1 MCWYEQ
7 LDEKVREYLPDMTME
22 REVPLSR
29 HTSFRIGGPA
39 RRMAFPTSREQLV
52 ILMGLAESC
61 GVKPFLLGRG
71 TNLLVDDRGLDTL
84 VIKTAEHMTAVRQL
98 DEVTLE
104 TSFEDDL
111 GADSVDLVELVMA
124 IEEEFEV
131 GEIQE
136 EDLSGLKTVGDTV
149 NYIAS
154 KVK

>member
-1 MCWYEQ
+1 MSIEEIFQ
-7 LDEKVREYLPDMTME
+7 TM
-22 REVPLSR
+22 
-29 HTSFRIGGPA
+29 
-39 RRMAFPTSREQLV
+39 REQV
-52 ILMGLAESC
+52 AEQFALE
-61 GVKPFLLGRG
+61 P
-71 TNLLVDDRGLDTL
+71 
-84 VIKTAEHMTAVRQL
+84 E
-98 DEVTLE
+98 EVTMD
-104 TSFEDDL
+104 TSFEEDL